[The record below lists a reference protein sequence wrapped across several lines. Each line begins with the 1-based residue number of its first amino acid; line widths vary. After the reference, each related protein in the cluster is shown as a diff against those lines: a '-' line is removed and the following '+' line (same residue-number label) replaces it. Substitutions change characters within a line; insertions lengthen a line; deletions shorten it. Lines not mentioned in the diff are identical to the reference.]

1 MTAAPVIDLTAERH
15 GREAR
20 EMLDALARTADEL
33 AEKARDP
40 NAQRTVRADR
50 LFGMDVLP
58 LALVWYKA
66 RVAFLEAEHVRH
78 AVRERTGID
87 IAEDTDAAGFPS
99 HGRRR

>member
-1 MTAAPVIDLTAERH
+1 MTGELVDLGAVRNERD
-15 GREAR
+15 AV
-20 EMLDALARTADEL
+20 EMLDALARTADDL
-33 AEKARDP
+33 ATKARDP
-40 NAQRTVRADR
+40 DAQRTVRADR

-58 LALVWYKA
+58 LALVWFKA
-66 RVAFLEAEHVRH
+66 RIAFLEAEHLRH